1 MPRLSVIVPAYNA
14 AGTIASAIRSTVR
27 ALPRDSEVVILD
39 DGSVDGTA
47 DAARAVDD
55 PRVKVLSRPNRG
67 VAATLNDLLDAT
79 DSEFVARMDADD
91 IVLPGRFR
99 RQLRAMDQGVDGVF
113 STVVTWGSGLPGV
126 PRPSGISPEDF
137 GMHLLLT
144 NPVAHSTFLGRRSA
158 VIGAGAYREIPTEDY
173 DLWLRMAARGARLQR
188 LAIPGLAY
196 RVHSGQVTA
205 SADWRRSSWENPEIA
220 EAYSSL
226 AERLLGSPAVRITS
240 LSIDDSRTGAEK
252 LAEVDRF
259 ATDFAQAVEAHSP
272 LAQRALHR
280 KLAERRAWLASRVR
294 QEKTDGGSA
303 AAPSATPA
311 SPRQTYREAVAADRR
326 ANASYPK
333 SRFILRWFRRAQR
346 WRAERGPLARVV
358 FLIVGGSYK
367 VTTEGFMGI
376 ELPVST
382 RVGPGLRLRHGVGI
396 VVNPASRIGAGV
408 MIRQG
413 VTLGNRKSSDDCPTI
428 EDGVEIGVGAV
439 IIGAVTVGAGA
450 RIGPNAV
457 VFKDVP
463 AGAVVL
469 SPAAEIRG

>member
-14 AGTIASAIRSTVR
+14 ADTIASAIRSTVR
-27 ALPRDSEVVILD
+27 ALPRDAEVVILD
-39 DGSVDGTA
+39 DGSDDGTA
-47 DAARAVDD
+47 DAARGVDD
-55 PRVKVLSRPNRG
+55 RRVRVLSRPNRG
-67 VAATLNDLLDAT
+67 VAATLNDLLEAT

-99 RQLRAMDQGVDGVF
+99 RQLRAMGQGVDGVF
-113 STVVTWGSGLPGV
+113 STVVTWGSGFPGV
-126 PRPSGISPEDF
+126 PRPSGISPDDF

-158 VIGAGAYREIPTEDY
+158 VIDAGAYREIPTEDY

-188 LAIPGLAY
+188 LAVPGLAY
-196 RVHSGQVTA
+196 RVHPGQVTA
-205 SADWRRSSWENPEIA
+205 SAEWRRSSWENPDIA
-220 EAYSSL
+220 EAYASL
-226 AERLLGSPAVRITS
+226 AERLLGSPAIRITS
-240 LSIDDSRTGAEK
+240 LSIDDSRTGPEK
-252 LAEVDRF
+252 VAEVDRF
-259 ATDFAQAVEAHSP
+259 AADFSNAIEEHSQP
-272 LAQRALHR
+272 AQRALRR
-280 KLAERRAWLASRVR
+280 KLAERRAWLADRVR
-294 QEKTDGGSA
+294 EETSQADDSA
-303 AAPSATPA
+303 HSHPRL
-311 SPRQTYREAVAADRR
+311 SPRRAYREAVAADRR

-333 SRFILRWFRRAQR
+333 SRFILRWFRCAQR
-346 WRAERGPLARVV
+346 WRAESGPLARIA

-367 VTTEGFMGI
+367 VATEGFMGI

-469 SPAAEIRG
+469 SPAAEIRS